1 MCGNYVFP
9 ERKEVYFPTIHR
21 IKSSNRRLPLGTYLK
36 EARKSDILLWVRRR
50 ASEGPLASGAPMGT
64 SSVSCII
71 VNANFLPQLST
82 LALLSKLIN
91 WNLTTTC
98 THRGR
103 PDRYTHLPNLVA
115 LRERKK
121 ARKLI
126 TTAEDA
132 VSRRSENL
140 RRRKQAKVKKF
151 ERRIR
156 RTFFLYTATT
166 KNAFSNFSCKRE
178 GEETH
183 LTIFTIQ

>member
-1 MCGNYVFP
+1 MSFLREKRYIFP
-9 ERKEVYFPTIHR
+9 QYTELRALTEDCRSVLT
-21 IKSSNRRLPLGTYLK
+21 
-36 EARKSDILLWVRRR
+36 WRRR
-50 ASEGPLASGAPMGT
+50 GSRTYSYEC
-64 SSVSCII
+64 CII

-166 KNAFSNFSCKRE
+166 KNAFSNFAAHFLQKR
-178 GEETH
+178 GWGDPLDDIH
-183 LTIFTIQ
+183 YSVGGHIF